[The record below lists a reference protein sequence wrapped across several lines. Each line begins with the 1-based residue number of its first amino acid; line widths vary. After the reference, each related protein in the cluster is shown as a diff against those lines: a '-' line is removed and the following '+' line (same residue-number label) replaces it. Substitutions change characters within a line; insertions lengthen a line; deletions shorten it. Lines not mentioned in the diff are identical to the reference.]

1 MADRYGKHRIF
12 TLFALCSLVP
22 IWFITHLQPSP
33 LWMALIITG
42 LFFIFT
48 NGRTIPMQ
56 TIVSGVIMPQ
66 QRGGF
71 TRINSALQQLAA
83 GLAAYVGG
91 AIIYKTADGYIHR
104 YDWVGVLSIVLILL
118 CILLVRR
125 VKTIEQA
132 GRPSGALI
140 LLPLSNKFKSSRKH
154 AIHYI
159 I

>member
-33 LWMALIITG
+33 LWMVLIITG

-83 GLAAYVGG
+83 GRAAYVGG
-91 AIIYKTADGYIHR
+91 AIICKTADGYIHR
-104 YDWVGVLSIVLILL
+104 YDWVGVLFIVLILL
-118 CILLVRR
+118 CILLARR

-140 LLPLSNKFKSSRKH
+140 LLPLSNKFKSSRKP